1 MADCLFL
8 KKVDSQNELT
18 MFLYQTEKRLK
29 YYDQVIEIYQ
39 RTGYTAYRIAK
50 LGLVP
55 VERKAI
61 AKWIANFVSENGK
74 ITPSTIMESKK
85 TENAEELEAL
95 KAKIADLEEQLRLE
109 KMRGRLND
117 KIIEIAEKKYNIQI
131 RKKAGA
137 KQ

>member
-1 MADCLFL
+1 
-8 KKVDSQNELT
+8 
-18 MFLYQTEKRLK
+18 MFAYQTEKRLK
-29 YYDQVIEIYQ
+29 YYDQVVEIYQ
-39 RTGYTAYRIAK
+39 KTGYSAYGIAK

-55 VERKAI
+55 VDRKTI
-61 AKWIANFVSENGK
+61 KEWIANFVAENGK
-74 ITPSTIMESKK
+74 VTPSTIMESKK
-85 TENAEELEAL
+85 TESNEELEAL
-95 KAKIADLEEQLRLE
+95 KARIADLEEQLRLE

>member
-1 MADCLFL
+1 
-8 KKVDSQNELT
+8 
-18 MFLYQTEKRLK
+18 MFVYQTEKRLK
-29 YYDQVIEIYQ
+29 YYDQVVEIFQ
-39 RTGYTAYRIAK
+39 RTGYSAYRIAK

-61 AKWIANFVSENGK
+61 AKWISNFVAENGK
-74 ITPSTIMESKK
+74 VSPSTIMEK
-85 TENAEELEAL
+85 TESNDELEAL
-95 KAKIADLEEQLRLE
+95 KARIADLEEQLRLE

>member
-1 MADCLFL
+1 MFIYQT
-8 KKVDSQNELT
+8 KKRELYYGRVIE
-18 MFLYQTEKRLK
+18 LYQQTGFGRRRLSKLIPEVDEK
-29 YYDQVIEIYQ
+29 
-39 RTGYTAYRIAK
+39 TIA
-50 LGLVP
+50 
-55 VERKAI
+55 R
-61 AKWIANFVSENGK
+61 WIANFVAENGK
-74 ITPSTIMESKK
+74 VTRSTIMESKK
-85 TENAEELEAL
+85 TESNEELEAL

>member
-1 MADCLFL
+1 
-8 KKVDSQNELT
+8 
-18 MFLYQTEKRLK
+18 MFVYQTEKRSK
-29 YYDQVIEIYQ
+29 YYDQVVEIYRQ
-39 RTGYTAYRIAK
+39 TGYSSYRIAK
-50 LGLVP
+50 LGIVP
-55 VERKAI
+55 VGEHAI
-61 AKWIANFVSENGK
+61 ARWIANFVSENGK
-74 ITPSTIMESKK
+74 VTPQQVMQEKETAK
-85 TENAEELEAL
+85 AEELKAL

>member
-1 MADCLFL
+1 MKIHTDF
-8 KKVDSQNELT
+8 Q
-18 MFLYQTEKRLK
+18 KR
-29 YYDQVIEIYQ
+29 YYHQVIEIYQ
-39 RTGYTAYRIAK
+39 KTGYSAYKIAK
-50 LGLVP
+50 LNLLPIGR
-55 VERKAI
+55 EIMRQ
-61 AKWIANFVSENGK
+61 WIANFEAENGK
-74 ITPSTIMESKK
+74 GSPQRIMQAKQSQAE
-85 TENAEELEAL
+85 EELEAL

>member
-1 MADCLFL
+1 
-8 KKVDSQNELT
+8 
-18 MFLYQTEKRLK
+18 
-29 YYDQVIEIYQ
+29 
-39 RTGYTAYRIAK
+39 
-50 LGLVP
+50 
-55 VERKAI
+55 
-61 AKWIANFVSENGK
+61 
-74 ITPSTIMESKK
+74 MESKK
-85 TENAEELEAL
+85 TESNEELEAL

>member
-1 MADCLFL
+1 MS
-8 KKVDSQNELT
+8 V
-18 MFLYQTEKRLK
+18 YQTESKDL
-29 YYDQVIEIYQ
+29 YYKQVIDIYE
-39 RTGYTAYRIAK
+39 RTGCSAYHIWK
-50 LGLVP
+50 MGLFP
-55 VERKAI
+55 ISKTTIKR
-61 AKWIANFVSENGK
+61 WIAIFVSMNGEK
-74 ITPSTIMESKK
+74 VPISSMQSNKEQS
-85 TENAEELEAL
+85 NEELEAL

>member
-1 MADCLFL
+1 MI
-8 KKVDSQNELT
+8 
-18 MFLYQTEKRLK
+18 TEVNQATIGR
-29 YYDQVIEIYQ
+29 
-39 RTGYTAYRIAK
+39 
-50 LGLVP
+50 
-55 VERKAI
+55 
-61 AKWIANFVSENGK
+61 WIANFVAENGK
-74 ITPSTIMESKK
+74 VTPSMIMESKR
-85 TENAEELEAL
+85 TESNEELEAL

>member
-1 MADCLFL
+1 
-8 KKVDSQNELT
+8 
-18 MFLYQTEKRLK
+18 MFVYQTEKRLK
-29 YYDQVIEIYQ
+29 YYDQVVEIFQ
-39 RTGYTAYRIAK
+39 RTGYSPYRIAK

-55 VERKAI
+55 VERKSI
-61 AKWIANFVSENGK
+61 AKWIANFVAENGK
-74 ITPSTIMESKK
+74 ASPSTIMEPKK
-85 TENAEELEAL
+85 TESNDELEAL
-95 KAKIADLEEQLRLE
+95 KARIADLEEQLRLE

>member
-1 MADCLFL
+1 
-8 KKVDSQNELT
+8 
-18 MFLYQTEKRLK
+18 MFVYQTEKRLK
-29 YYDQVIEIYQ
+29 YYDQVVEIFQ
-39 RTGYTAYRIAK
+39 RTGYSAYRIAK

-61 AKWIANFVSENGK
+61 AKWISNFVAENGK
-74 ITPSTIMESKK
+74 VSPSTIMEPKK
-85 TENAEELEAL
+85 TESNDELEAL
-95 KAKIADLEEQLRLE
+95 KARIADLEEQLRLE

>member
-1 MADCLFL
+1 
-8 KKVDSQNELT
+8 
-18 MFLYQTEKRLK
+18 MFIYHTEKQSM
-29 YYDQVIEIYQ
+29 YYDKIIDIYVK
-39 RTGYTAYRIAK
+39 TGFSARRIAK

-55 VERKAI
+55 VSRESIR
-61 AKWIANFVSENGK
+61 KWIANFVAENGK
-74 ITPSTIMESKK
+74 VSPEQVMQQKE
-85 TENAEELEAL
+85 TEKAEEIKALEAR
-95 KAKIADLEEQLRLE
+95 IADLEEQLRLE

>member
-1 MADCLFL
+1 M
-8 KKVDSQNELT
+8 
-18 MFLYQTEKRLK
+18 K
-29 YYDQVIEIYQ
+29 YYDQVVEIYQ
-39 RTGYTAYRIAK
+39 KTGYSAYRIAK
-50 LGLVP
+50 MGLVP

-61 AKWIANFVSENGK
+61 AKWIANFVAENEK
-74 ITPSTIMESKK
+74 VTPSTIMESKK
-85 TENAEELEAL
+85 SEGNEELEAL